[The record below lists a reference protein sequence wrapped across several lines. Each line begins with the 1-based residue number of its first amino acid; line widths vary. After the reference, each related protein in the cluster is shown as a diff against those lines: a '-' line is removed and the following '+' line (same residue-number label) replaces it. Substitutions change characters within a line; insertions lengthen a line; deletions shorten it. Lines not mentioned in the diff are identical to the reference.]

1 MLGNTNPLSPCA
13 AFGQIL
19 RELRRERGLSQEAL
33 ALEAG
38 LQRNYISLIER
49 GVNQPTITTV
59 FKLASA
65 LAIRP
70 SEVIA
75 RVERRANYPSITLG
89 RL

>member
-19 RELRRERGLSQEAL
+19 RDLRRERGLSQEAL

>member
-1 MLGNTNPLSPCA
+1 MLGKTKTLTPCA
-13 AFGQIL
+13 AFGQTL

-75 RVERRANYPSITLG
+75 RVEMQTNQPHSTGGLT
-89 RL
+89 

>member
-33 ALEAG
+33 ALKAG